1 MTPAIVKIIKERGQM
16 ENLDLNQLQTMAD
29 ALPWYSGIVGM
40 LVWLVWVLIWGM
52 VIGTSIGS
60 VVVFVWFSWVI
71 RWVIVWAGAV
81 VLVLSM
87 IGWAIN

>member
-1 MTPAIVKIIKERGQM
+1 M

-29 ALPWYSGIVGM
+29 ALPWYSGIVRM

>member
-1 MTPAIVKIIKERGQM
+1 
-16 ENLDLNQLQTMAD
+16 
-29 ALPWYSGIVGM
+29 
-40 LVWLVWVLIWGM
+40 M

-81 VLVLSM
+81 VLVLSW

>member
-1 MTPAIVKIIKERGQM
+1 M

-29 ALPWYSGIVGM
+29 ALPWYSGIVGT
-40 LVWLVWVLIWGM
+40 LIWIFWVLIWGM

-81 VLVLSM
+81 VLVLSW

>member
-1 MTPAIVKIIKERGQM
+1 M

-29 ALPWYSGIVGM
+29 ALPWYSGIAGM
-40 LVWLVWVLIWGM
+40 LIWIFWVLIWGM

-81 VLVLSM
+81 VLVLSW

>member
-1 MTPAIVKIIKERGQM
+1 M
-16 ENLDLNQLQTMAD
+16 ENLDLNQLQTLAET
-29 ALPWYSGIVGM
+29 LPWYSGIAGV
-40 LVWLVWVLIWGM
+40 LVWLIWVLIWGM

-71 RWVIVWAGAV
+71 RWWVVGAGGI

>member
-1 MTPAIVKIIKERGQM
+1 M

-29 ALPWYSGIVGM
+29 ALPWYSGIAGM
-40 LVWLVWVLIWGM
+40 LIWLVWVLIWGM
-52 VIGTSIGS
+52 VIGTSIGAG
-60 VVVFVWFSWVI
+60 VVFVWFSWVI

-81 VLVLSM
+81 VLVLSW